1 LSSSNGRQ
9 FYSKVEENKLTNA
22 ILKEIKFMIEHG
34 FYVTKEEIVSLI
46 PTMIELLDGSDD
58 IYSMSSH

>member
-1 LSSSNGRQ
+1 
-9 FYSKVEENKLTNA
+9 
-22 ILKEIKFMIEHG
+22 MIEHG